1 MCLKIRTQ
9 ILTEQVLLQW
19 FWPVQ
24 VHVVFLKDVLEQLRP
39 LCEAAEQVQTCEM
52 NYQLRGDPSVPTRP
66 PERVRLKQKTI
77 WEICSLLIL
86 SYPLFSD
93 SKWGFKYLDR
103 YFRGHFPLQ
112 LRRVL
117 SPFLEPQPISG
128 LLFTWAQNRAGWHKH
143 IKLGHADSFLPAWG
157 HNSWDIYL
165 SQCRWKPGSFRGK
178 TTYTLSQDRIQWSS
192 VQKSGRL
199 WPRTTQR
206 ISPDKSFFGWELF
219 SPKWK
224 YPYCF
229 FPMIFDHGKTFIKHS
244 KSETDL
250 MIPNFRNNPS

>member
-24 VHVVFLKDVLEQLRP
+24 VHVVLLKDVLEQLRP

-52 NYQLRGDPSVPTRP
+52 NYQLGGDPSVPTRP

-93 SKWGFKYLDR
+93 SKCGFKYLDR

-117 SPFLEPQPISG
+117 SPI
-128 LLFTWAQNRAGWHKH
+128 
-143 IKLGHADSFLPAWG
+143 
-157 HNSWDIYL
+157 
-165 SQCRWKPGSFRGK
+165 
-178 TTYTLSQDRIQWSS
+178 
-192 VQKSGRL
+192 VQ
-199 WPRTTQR
+199 
-206 ISPDKSFFGWELF
+206 
-219 SPKWK
+219 
-224 YPYCF
+224 
-229 FPMIFDHGKTFIKHS
+229 S
-244 KSETDL
+244 KDV
-250 MIPNFRNNPS
+250 PNPSF